1 MRKLSATTALATI
14 VFLLAPAAGFA
25 QGTGGAGGSAGAG
38 TGSPSPSGTSGT
50 ASSQLGSPRGT
61 NSAGTAQSS
70 GRPNSGEGVTT
81 GSASGQSIDKTI
93 EDENRSV
100 DHRLKGIC
108 RGC

>member
-14 VFLLAPAAGFA
+14 AILLAPAAGFA
-25 QGTGGAGGSAGAG
+25 QATGGAGGG
-38 TGSPSPSGTSGT
+38 TGSPSSGTSGT
-50 ASSQLGSPRGT
+50 GTSSSPQLTPPPGT

-81 GSASGQSIDKTI
+81 GSAAGQGIDKTI
-93 EDENRSV
+93 ENENRAV
-100 DHRLKGIC
+100 DRQLKGIC